1 MNFLRDNLNISH
13 DAEVHCS
20 IPHIASQCEST
31 WIILPVG
38 KLCQCDTGNTDV
50 ARTVNYPD

>member
-1 MNFLRDNLNISH
+1 MALPC
-13 DAEVHCS
+13 AM
-20 IPHIASQCEST
+20 PHIASQCEST

-38 KLCQCDTGNTDV
+38 KVPQCGTGNIDA